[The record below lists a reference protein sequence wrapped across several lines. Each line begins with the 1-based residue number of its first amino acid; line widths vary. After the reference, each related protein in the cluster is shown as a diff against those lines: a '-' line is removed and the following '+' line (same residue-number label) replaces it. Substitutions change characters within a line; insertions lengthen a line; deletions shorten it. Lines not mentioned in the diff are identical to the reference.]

1 MLGID
6 DQSEQQTGD
15 ERGRY
20 PGFFER
26 QGAVHFEGE
35 KKEEVYALGERVL
48 GGAELGRVG
57 AYGAWFGAAVY
68 GEDDRAEPRA
78 DHPSDHLPLH
88 VRSGNIQENAL
99 VRYFLA
105 AETLPKSRLRARCL
119 MMLRV
124 EFRQFFRRAR
134 SALLVVLDQEAEIVV
149 KPGIA
154 LDSEWR
160 DRAGLNGCGPA
171 EGSYMK
177 HCTEGHTNTSVF
189 VGTAYSQTLSASG
202 TAPYIWTIAKGA
214 LPGGLSL
221 DASSGSISVTPTA
234 AGTSSVTIQVTDSTK
249 ATASAAFTL
258 TVMSASF
265 SGLSS
270 TATAAQ
276 QLSGTLAPGAAYPQE
291 ITGQVTLA
299 FQPDASLAS
308 PADDPSIQFSTG
320 GRTASFTIP
329 ANSTAPV
336 PFSLQTGTVA
346 GNRIPSPQPHDLRL
360 DVL

>member
-1 MLGID
+1 
-6 DQSEQQTGD
+6 
-15 ERGRY
+15 
-20 PGFFER
+20 
-26 QGAVHFEGE
+26 
-35 KKEEVYALGERVL
+35 
-48 GGAELGRVG
+48 
-57 AYGAWFGAAVY
+57 
-68 GEDDRAEPRA
+68 
-78 DHPSDHLPLH
+78 
-88 VRSGNIQENAL
+88 
-99 VRYFLA
+99 
-105 AETLPKSRLRARCL
+105 
-119 MMLRV
+119 
-124 EFRQFFRRAR
+124 
-134 SALLVVLDQEAEIVV
+134 
-149 KPGIA
+149 
-154 LDSEWR
+154 
-160 DRAGLNGCGPA
+160 
-171 EGSYMK
+171 MK

-202 TAPYIWTIAKGA
+202 TAPYTWTIAKGA

-258 TVMSASF
+258 TVISASF

-270 TATAAQ
+270 TAAAAQ

-346 GNRIPSPQPHDLRL
+346 GNRIASPQPHDLRL

>member
-1 MLGID
+1 
-6 DQSEQQTGD
+6 
-15 ERGRY
+15 
-20 PGFFER
+20 
-26 QGAVHFEGE
+26 
-35 KKEEVYALGERVL
+35 
-48 GGAELGRVG
+48 
-57 AYGAWFGAAVY
+57 
-68 GEDDRAEPRA
+68 
-78 DHPSDHLPLH
+78 
-88 VRSGNIQENAL
+88 
-99 VRYFLA
+99 
-105 AETLPKSRLRARCL
+105 
-119 MMLRV
+119 MMLRD
-124 EFRQFFRRAR
+124 EFRQFFRRAP

-202 TAPYIWTIAKGA
+202 TAPYTWTIAKGA

-258 TVMSASF
+258 TVISASF

-270 TATAAQ
+270 TATAA
-276 QLSGTLAPGAAYPQE
+276 AIERHAGAGRGVSAGDHRPSHA
-291 ITGQVTLA
+291 GL
-299 FQPDASLAS
+299 
-308 PADDPSIQFSTG
+308 PAGCIVGFAGGRSIQFSTG
-320 GRTASFTIP
+320 GRTASFAIP

-346 GNRIPSPQPHDLRL
+346 GNRIASPQPHDLRPGCPL
-360 DVL
+360 ISVI

>member
-1 MLGID
+1 M
-6 DQSEQQTGD
+6 
-15 ERGRY
+15 
-20 PGFFER
+20 
-26 QGAVHFEGE
+26 
-35 KKEEVYALGERVL
+35 
-48 GGAELGRVG
+48 
-57 AYGAWFGAAVY
+57 
-68 GEDDRAEPRA
+68 
-78 DHPSDHLPLH
+78 
-88 VRSGNIQENAL
+88 
-99 VRYFLA
+99 
-105 AETLPKSRLRARCL
+105 
-119 MMLRV
+119 
-124 EFRQFFRRAR
+124 
-134 SALLVVLDQEAEIVV
+134 V

-202 TAPYIWTIAKGA
+202 TAPYTWTIAKGA

-258 TVMSASF
+258 TVISASF

-299 FQPDASLAS
+299 FQPYAFVGFA
-308 PADDPSIQFSTG
+308 G
-320 GRTASFTIP
+320 GRSIHPVLDWRTHRELHDTRQQHGAGAFLA
-329 ANSTAPV
+329 ANWDRGRESYSQSSAT
-336 PFSLQTGTVA
+336 
-346 GNRIPSPQPHDLRL
+346 
-360 DVL
+360 